1 MEETIHQMRDGT
13 FQFKPGRRVQIPKPG
28 SSKTRPLTIAP
39 PRDKIVQEVM
49 RMILEVIF
57 EPTFSNNSHGFRP
70 NRGCHTALR
79 QVKTQFGGATT
90 IIEGDISKCF
100 DSFDH
105 EILIDL
111 VKRRVSDTRFLQLIR
126 KALKAGYMEFHNIQ
140 HSIIGTPQGSIISPL
155 LANIY
160 LHELDVYVEK
170 TLKANYEKGVV
181 ASRNPEYRKLE
192 YLRSKANKANDF
204 ELGVKYL
211 KEMQKIKSRLPSD
224 PKFRRIYY
232 VRYADD

>member
-1 MEETIHQMRDGT
+1 MKDGT

-28 SSKTRPLTIAP
+28 STKTRPLTVAS

-57 EPTFSNNSHGFRP
+57 EPTFCDNSHGFRP

-105 EILIDL
+105 KILIEL
-111 VKRRVSDTRFLQLIR
+111 IMKKVSDPRFIQLIW
-126 KALKAGYMEFHNIQ
+126 KALRAGYMEFHTIQ
-140 HSIIGTPQGSIISPL
+140 HSLVGTPQGSIISPL

-160 LHELDVYVEK
+160 LHELDLFAEK
-170 TLKANYEKGVV
+170 LKSNYDKGIE

-192 YLRSKANKANDF
+192 YRRAKANKAGDF
-204 ELGVKYL
+204 KLGIKYL
-211 KEMQKIKSRLPSD
+211 KEMQRIKSRLPSD
-224 PKFRRIYY
+224 PGFRRIYY

>member
-1 MEETIHQMRDGT
+1 MRDGT

-28 SSKTRPLTIAP
+28 SSNTRPLTIAP

-57 EPTFSNNSHGFRP
+57 EPIFSDNSHGFRT

-79 QVKTQFGGATT
+79 QVKTQFGVATT

-105 EILIDL
+105 EILIGL
-111 VKRRVSDTRFLQLIR
+111 IKRRVSDTRFVQLIW
-126 KALKAGYMEFHNIQ
+126 KALKAGYMEFHNTQ
-140 HSIIGTPQGSIISPL
+140 HSITGTPQGSIISPI

-160 LHELDVYVEK
+160 LHELDIYIEK
-170 TLKANYEKGVV
+170 LKTNYEKGVV
-181 ASRNPEYRKLE
+181 ANRNPHYRKLE

-211 KEMQKIKSRLPSD
+211 KEMQRIKSRLPND
-224 PKFRRIYY
+224 PRFRRIYY

>member
-1 MEETIHQMRDGT
+1 MKDGS

-28 SSKTRPLTIAP
+28 KTTTRPLTIAP

-57 EPTFSNNSHGFRP
+57 EPTFSDDSHGFRTG
-70 NRGCHTALR
+70 RGCHTALR
-79 QVKTQFGGATT
+79 QVKTQFGAATT

-105 EILIDL
+105 KILIKL
-111 VKRRVSDTRFLQLIR
+111 IEKKVSDSRFIQLIW
-126 KALKAGYMEFHNIQ
+126 KALRAGYMEFHNVEN
-140 HSIIGTPQGSIISPL
+140 SIIGTPQGSIISPL

-160 LHELDVYVEK
+160 LHEFDLFVEQ
-170 TLKANYEKGVV
+170 LKKNYTKGITS
-181 ASRNPEYRKLE
+181 SRNPQYRKLE
-192 YLRSKANKANDF
+192 YLRAKANKTGDF
-204 ELGVKYL
+204 EQGVKFL
-211 KEMQKIKSRLPSD
+211 KEMQQIKSRLTDDS
-224 PKFRRIYY
+224 KFRRMYY

>member
-1 MEETIHQMRDGT
+1 
-13 FQFKPGRRVQIPKPG
+13 
-28 SSKTRPLTIAP
+28 
-39 PRDKIVQEVM
+39 
-49 RMILEVIF
+49 
-57 EPTFSNNSHGFRP
+57 
-70 NRGCHTALR
+70 
-79 QVKTQFGGATT
+79 
-90 IIEGDISKCF
+90 
-100 DSFDH
+100 
-105 EILIDL
+105 
-111 VKRRVSDTRFLQLIR
+111 
-126 KALKAGYMEFHNIQ
+126 MEFHNIQ

-155 LANIY
+155 LANVY

-170 TLKANYEKGVV
+170 LKANYEKGVV